1 MSVFLQPLQ
10 TVTVGSG
17 GAVAAIFS
25 NIPQNYTDLYVE
37 YSARTTNTDTGS
49 SIQVV
54 AYQNNVG
61 YPDSTASF
69 TELNGTGTGSASIN
83 LTGQYLR
90 VGYCDTANNT
100 SNTFSNGSFYIPN
113 YAGSNYK
120 SVVADAVFEQNGTA
134 AVQSLI
140 AGLWR
145 TTSGINNL
153 NIQTG
158 RTFAQYSTFALYG
171 VLRQGI

>member
-1 MSVFLQPLQ
+1 MANTMTKIASY
-10 TVTVGSG
+10 TVGSG
-17 GAVAAIFS
+17 GSVAAIFS
-25 NIPQNYTDLYVE
+25 SIPQTYTDLYVE
-37 YSARTTNTDTGS
+37 YSARTTNTDTGT
-49 SIQVV
+49 SIQIVV
-54 AYQNNVG
+54 YQNNVG

-69 TELNGTGTGSASIN
+69 TELNGTGSGSASLN
-83 LTGQYLR
+83 LTGQYVR

-100 SNTFSNGSFYIPN
+100 SNIFSNGSFYIAN

-120 SVVADAVFEQNGTA
+120 SVVADSVFEQNGTA

-145 TTSGINNL
+145 TTSAINSL

-158 RTFAQYSTFALYG
+158 RTFAQYSTFTLYG
-171 VLRQGI
+171 I